1 MSIITTSPV
10 GKFITSSLTAD
21 HTITV
26 EQAAA
31 LFQKTEQ
38 DTLVVLQDKQPVG
51 LILKTN
57 LYALLG
63 SSYGKSLYSRHPI
76 TDIMNANPLIVEE
89 TTPVDQVSRLATN
102 WAGEFQ
108 DRIIVTSNNCF
119 KGIINIKILLELV
132 NENQKLLAEQQLET
146 LGFAG
151 KTVFSISD
159 SLGIIRRQAEQNKK
173 EADNMLEIT
182 ASRKKTQEQLFQ
194 IISEIKEAGVKQ
206 QLEISHLN
214 QVVQQIIPFTQ
225 AIKNIAGQTNLLAL
239 NAAIE
244 AARAGEYG
252 RGFSVVAEEV
262 RKLAEES
269 NNSVGMIV
277 SLLKNIED
285 GVLKAVN
292 TTQVSQEKISFSTQL
307 AKQSEESFSQLL
319 DSIHT
324 TSEGIEDIVAQCQQ
338 VSANT
343 EQLVANVDSMI
354 KLTEENLTELLASNS
369 TFTTAVPA
377 NNIYSPKNND
387 LNLN

>member
-1 MSIITTSPV
+1 MITASPV

-31 LFQKTEQ
+31 LFLKTDH
-38 DTLVVLQDKQPVG
+38 DTLVVLLDKQPIG
-51 LILKTN
+51 LISKTN
-57 LYALLG
+57 LFALLG
-63 SSYGKSLYSRHPI
+63 SSYGKSLYARNPI
-76 TDIMNANPLIVEE
+76 TRIMNANPLMVEE

-108 DRIIVTSNNCF
+108 DRIIVTCNNIYR
-119 KGIINIKILLELV
+119 GIIAIKTLLELV
-132 NENQKLLAEQQLET
+132 NANQKILAEEQLKT
-146 LGFAG
+146 LNLAG

-159 SLGIIRRQAEQNKK
+159 SLGIISRQAEQNKK

-182 ASRKKTQEQLFQ
+182 ANRKKTQEQLFQ
-194 IISEIKEAGVKQ
+194 IISDIKEAGEMQ

-225 AIKNIAGQTNLLAL
+225 AIKNIAAQTNLLAL

-269 NNSVGMIV
+269 NSSVGMIV
-277 SLLKNIED
+277 NLLKKIED
-285 GVLKAVN
+285 GASKAVN
-292 TTQVSQEKISFSTQL
+292 STQASQEKISFSNLL
-307 AKQSEESFSQLL
+307 AKQSEESFNQLFN
-319 DSIHT
+319 SIHT
-324 TSEGIEDIVAQCQQ
+324 TSEGIEGIVAQCQQ

-343 EQLVANVDSMI
+343 EQLVANLDNMI
-354 KLTEENLTELLASNS
+354 KQTEENLAELIVSKTYRDKPQRIQNS
-369 TFTTAVPA
+369 C
-377 NNIYSPKNND
+377 
-387 LNLN
+387 L